1 MNETSGYLELLAQ
14 LFIFTV
20 GLVILVLVILFLID
34 VTQRRH
40 AIRRN
45 FPVIGRFRDFFE
57 YLPYGYN
64 HAQ

>member
-1 MNETSGYLELLAQ
+1 MNGTSRYLELLAQ
-14 LFIFTV
+14 LFIFAV
-20 GLVILVLVILFLID
+20 GFVILQLVILVLID

-45 FPVIGRFRDFFE
+45 FPVLGRFRDFFE
-57 YLPYGYN
+57 HLPHGYH